1 MSKTVK
7 PSWRF
12 PALESDKPDSSTAA
26 TMGSPFY
33 FFDLTG
39 SAFKMGLPDIVA
51 EDGSSLVRRVSC
63 INAAMGSPL
72 YLFIINLL
80 VMNVSC
86 GNFFLGFGNDD
97 LLLFGVKQDIKYQL
111 RKMNRYG

>member
-1 MSKTVK
+1 M
-7 PSWRF
+7 
-12 PALESDKPDSSTAA
+12 LESVVTDSSAHA
-26 TMGSPFY
+26 TGKVLSIFC
-33 FFDLTG
+33 FEG
-39 SAFKMGLPDIVA
+39 RAFKMGLLEIVA
-51 EDGSSLVRRVSC
+51 EDGSSLARQVSC
-63 INAAMGSPL
+63 INAAMGSPF

>member
-1 MSKTVK
+1 MLREKS
-7 PSWRF
+7 F
-12 PALESDKPDSSTAA
+12 L
-26 TMGSPFY
+26 
-33 FFDLTG
+33 FFDLREERL
-39 SAFKMGLPDIVA
+39 KMGLLEIVA
-51 EDGSSLVRRVSC
+51 EDGTSLARRISC

-80 VMNVSC
+80 VMNVSS